1 MNTVVLV
8 GRVGRDAEIR
18 YFESGKVKANFSVA
32 VNRWDAKT
40 KSEIADWFNI
50 DVWDK
55 LAEFAGEYVKKGT
68 QLVVEGRIAQ
78 NKWTDKATGDD
89 RESFLVIANNIRLLG
104 SKRDLEQIWL

>member
-18 YFESGKVKANFSVA
+18 YFESGKVKANFSIA

-68 QLVVEGRIAQ
+68 QIVVEGRIAQ
-78 NKWTDKATGDD
+78 NKWTDKATGND

-104 SKRDLEQIWL
+104 SKRDSEQI

>member
-1 MNTVVLV
+1 M
-8 GRVGRDAEIR
+8 IFQ
-18 YFESGKVKANFSVA
+18 Y
-32 VNRWDAKT
+32 AKT

-55 LAEFAGEYVKKGT
+55 LAEFAGEYVKKGI

-104 SKRDLEQIWL
+104 SKRDQL